1 MAKPNRTSAALEE
14 ERKIMSAYSDTAK
27 TYTQLSLGALV
38 LSVTFFEKVLGHSG
52 RIPVDLFLLLAWLC
66 WLVTVL
72 AGAFYQYLAV
82 RFVEARSEDWGLLM
96 RGGHPQAFESLA
108 RHPWKVYTVLIIGFY
123 LGAVFFG
130 IVGILRLD
138 PFT

>member
-1 MAKPNRTSAALEE
+1 MTKPPRTSAALEE
-14 ERKIMSAYSDTAK
+14 ERKIMAAYSDTAK

-52 RIPVDLFLLLAWLC
+52 RIPVDVFLLLAWVC
-66 WLVTVL
+66 WLVGVL

-82 RFVEARSEDWGLLM
+82 RFLEARGEDWGLLR
-96 RGGHPQAFESLA
+96 RGGHPQAFENLA
-108 RHPWKVYTVLIIGFY
+108 RHPWKVYAVLIVGFY

-130 IVGILRLD
+130 VVGILKLRL
-138 PFT
+138 FS